1 MQQVIEFKWQS
12 IGFNFHAMGGLF
24 HLFYMCVIIVYIN
37 IVYVQDA
44 LEDHSLHDDV
54 NGDHSSLQGPVT
66 N

>member
-1 MQQVIEFKWQS
+1 
-12 IGFNFHAMGGLF
+12 MGGLF